1 MPDSKIRRDART
13 GQLVTRDKIVPK
25 GSVSVETPAKRDT
38 VIKTARQVI
47 STHREVLV
55 RLKDR

>member
-1 MPDSKIRRDART
+1 MPDNKIGLDART
-13 GQLVTRDKIVPK
+13 GQFVTRNKIAPK
-25 GSVSVETPAKRDT
+25 GSVSVETPTKRDT
-38 VIKTARQVI
+38 VIRTARQVI